1 MFSKNIM
8 TKSPVFISMD
18 DSLATVRDIFTK
30 ENFHHILV
38 VEQSKLVGVVSDRD
52 YLKSVNI
59 TLGTP
64 IETKKDLAALNKRV
78 HQIMSRNIITV
89 SPQASLTEVVNI
101 FHLKKVSCIPVVN
114 ESNFP
119 IGIISWKDI
128 IRAIAVYLKQ
138 KQ

>member
-8 TKSPVFISMD
+8 TKSPVFVSMD

-64 IETKKDLAALNKRV
+64 IETQKDLAALNKRV
-78 HQIMSRNIITV
+78 HQIMSRKIITV
-89 SPQASLTEVVNI
+89 SPQASLTDVVNT

-114 ESNFP
+114 ENNFP

>member
-101 FHLKKVSCIPVVN
+101 FHSKKVSCIPVVN